1 MYLSLAPMSPS
12 ESSFIIPNKT
22 SVTLVLSAWQSGGC
36 PIRHFIVKYRPKYE
50 NQWITI
56 AETLKMPRDVFVLR
70 HLEPEKEYVVMV
82 TAHNDAGITQAEYSF
97 RTLASYNIG
106 TDL

>member
-1 MYLSLAPMSPS
+1 MSPP

-36 PIRHFIVKYRPKYE
+36 PIQYFVVKYRPKYE

-56 AETLKMPRDVFVLR
+56 AESLDMPRDVFVLR
-70 HLEPEKEYVVMV
+70 HLQPEKEYVVMV
-82 TAHNDAGITQAEYSF
+82 TAHNDAGITQGEYSF